1 MAITQTHSLE
11 LGSERLADDPL
22 ILIIPGLGNSGP
34 DHWQTKWEAQIPDAE
49 RVELGMWDDPHR
61 NTWVNKINLAV
72 HRAGRPVILVAHSLG
87 CHAVAWW
94 AEYEQPAYG
103 NPVVGALLVAPP
115 DAERSGVDERIA
127 RFAPTP
133 RRALPFPA
141 FLAASENDHYCSLRT
156 ARGLAADWGATF
168 AYAGSIGHINAD
180 SGIDDWAFGQLLLAQ
195 LLREHRTRQGIG
207 RDEETATRRRA
218 AARYTRL
225 PWIQSAE
232 GARRASEW

>member
-1 MAITQTHSLE
+1 MAHQLE
-11 LGSERLADDPL
+11 LDADRLRDDPL

-34 DHWQTKWEAQIPDAE
+34 DHWQTKWVARILDAE

-72 HRAGRPVILVAHSLG
+72 HRAERPVILVAHSLG

-115 DAERSGVDERIA
+115 DAERAGVDERIV
-127 RFAPTP
+127 RFAPVP

-141 FLAASENDHYCSLRT
+141 FLAASENDPYASLRV
-156 ARGLAADWGATF
+156 ARGLATDWGATF

-180 SGIDDWAFGQLLLAQ
+180 SRIGDWDFGLLLLGQLV
-195 LLREHRTRQGIG
+195 REHRSRQRPDEDGGSLRRHLAHRG
-207 RDEETATRRRA
+207 RIP
-218 AARYTRL
+218 L
-225 PWIQSAE
+225 PWAFENLDPERSR
-232 GARRASEW
+232 GW